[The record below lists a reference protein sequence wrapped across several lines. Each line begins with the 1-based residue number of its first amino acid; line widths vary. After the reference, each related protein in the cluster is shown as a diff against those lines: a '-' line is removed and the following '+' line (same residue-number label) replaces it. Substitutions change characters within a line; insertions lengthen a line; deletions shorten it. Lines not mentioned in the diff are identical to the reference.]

1 MVENC
6 ENEKDVKVKIEA
18 ETKIRKKAM
27 KGCSI
32 QREDKENR
40 ANGIT
45 EGVIWQQL
53 LLFFFPILFGTFF
66 QQLYNAADAMI
77 VGRFV
82 GKEALAAVGG
92 GTAGVI
98 QVLVGFFVGLS
109 SGATVIISQHYGAK
123 HADKVSI
130 AVHTSIAF
138 SIIAGFVMMVGG
150 IAIAPAVLE
159 AMDTPAD
166 VMGPSVLYIRIYF
179 LGLVG
184 NLIYNMGSGI
194 LRAVGDSKRPL
205 YFLIASC
212 LTNIVLDVVFVVILK
227 MGVAGAA
234 LATILSQALSA
245 VLVIWVLMR
254 TTDMH
259 RLDIRKIHL
268 DGQTLMRIIRIGLPA
283 GLQSV
288 MYSVSNVVVQASVNS
303 LGTDVVAAW
312 TAYGKIDS
320 VFWMMINAFGISVTT
335 FVGQNYGAG
344 KQERVRGGV
353 RSCMGMSALAT
364 ILMSWVL
371 YYYGVH
377 VYGLFT
383 TDAVVIRIGQ
393 DMMRYLVPTYI
404 TYITVEIFSGALR
417 GVGDCWVPMIISMLG
432 TCILRCFWMMV
443 AVPMRP
449 DMYNI
454 MFCYPLTWVVT
465 SVSFSIYYLFF
476 SRLRVVG
483 ENRKGT

>member
-1 MVENC
+1 
-6 ENEKDVKVKIEA
+6 
-18 ETKIRKKAM
+18 
-27 KGCSI
+27 
-32 QREDKENR
+32 
-40 ANGIT
+40 
-45 EGVIWQQL
+45 
-53 LLFFFPILFGTFF
+53 
-66 QQLYNAADAMI
+66 
-77 VGRFV
+77 
-82 GKEALAAVGG
+82 
-92 GTAGVI
+92 
-98 QVLVGFFVGLS
+98 
-109 SGATVIISQHYGAK
+109 
-123 HADKVSI
+123 
-130 AVHTSIAF
+130 
-138 SIIAGFVMMVGG
+138 
-150 IAIAPAVLE
+150 
-159 AMDTPAD
+159 
-166 VMGPSVLYIRIYF
+166 
-179 LGLVG
+179 
-184 NLIYNMGSGI
+184 
-194 LRAVGDSKRPL
+194 
-205 YFLIASC
+205 
-212 LTNIVLDVVFVVILK
+212 
-227 MGVAGAA
+227 
-234 LATILSQALSA
+234 
-245 VLVIWVLMR
+245 
-254 TTDMH
+254 
-259 RLDIRKIHL
+259 
-268 DGQTLMRIIRIGLPA
+268 
-283 GLQSV
+283 
-288 MYSVSNVVVQASVNS
+288 
-303 LGTDVVAAW
+303 
-312 TAYGKIDS
+312 
-320 VFWMMINAFGISVTT
+320 MINAFGISVTT

-476 SRLRVVG
+476 SRLKVVG